1 MPQRRRTVLACAVV
15 LAATATLSGVA
26 APTGAAGA
34 VGAVEPSPGAARLLG
49 VTTLPSG
56 LRLDGSVV
64 GGLSGI
70 DRDPSTGAYH
80 LISDDRS
87 ELGPARTYT
96 AAIDLSAGAPQV
108 ELTGVRTLL
117 RDDGAPYPSLAAWTA
132 TACRQGPKVCE
143 RRATVDPEDVR
154 VDPRSGEVWWS
165 QEGDRQTGERP
176 FLSDPSIRRALP
188 DGTFAGQLRLP
199 DLLQVESGQRGPRAN
214 LGLEA
219 FTFAD
224 CGRLVTSVLE
234 GPLLQDGPEPTAT
247 EGALVR
253 LSVQNRGGVLQGQ
266 YAYPVDPVG
275 GAPGANGVAA
285 VLADPARAGRYLV
298 LERTVVLGQG
308 TRVRIHAVDI
318 PSAPGNDSDAAT
330 DISDVDS
337 LASTS
342 VRPLRKDLVL
352 DLGDLGVR
360 PGIVEGMTWGPT
372 LPTGERSLVLVADDN
387 FALRPIPG
395 VAQVSQV
402 IAVALA
408 DDETPGPRAGC

>member
-80 LISDDRS
+80 LIADDRS

-117 RDDGAPYPSLAAWTA
+117 RDDRAPYPSLAAWTA
-132 TACRQGPKVCE
+132 TA
-143 RRATVDPEDVR
+143 
-154 VDPRSGEVWWS
+154 W
-165 QEGDRQTGERP
+165 
-176 FLSDPSIRRALP
+176 
-188 DGTFAGQLRLP
+188 
-199 DLLQVESGQRGPRAN
+199 AN

-360 PGIVEGMTWGPT
+360 PGIVEGMTWGPA